1 MATIAA
7 TSVDISANGDRGV
20 YVWTWAAVTEA
31 DTFAA
36 VDLRDYE
43 AAAVEFSGT
52 FGGATVVLQGSVLT
66 TYATLKDAPGGTDI
80 SKTSAG
86 WQTVGQQPRYMRPSA
101 GSGSGQSLTVTLLVR
116 RKTAAQRV

>member
-43 AAAVEFSGT
+43 AAAIEFTGT

-66 TYATLKDAPGGTDI
+66 TWATLKDLGGTAI
-80 SKTSAG
+80 SATSAA
-86 WQTVGQQPRYMRPSA
+86 WQSVREQPRYVRPSA
-101 GSGSGQSLTVTLLVR
+101 GSGSSQSLTATLLVR